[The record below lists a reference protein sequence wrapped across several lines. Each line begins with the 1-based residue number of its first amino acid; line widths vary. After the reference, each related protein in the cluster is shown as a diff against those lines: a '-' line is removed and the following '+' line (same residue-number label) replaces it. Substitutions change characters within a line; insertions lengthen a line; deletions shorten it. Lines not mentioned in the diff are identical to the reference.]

1 MMASRPPAALAA
13 LILGMAA
20 AACNPST
27 AQTGLARF
35 AEGELEKLIVLEE
48 PPAQPGI
55 KFLNEAGERLTLER
69 FRGKVLVL
77 NLWATWCAPC
87 VKEMPSLDRLQAR
100 LGSDRFEVVAITF
113 DRSLDDARAFYE
125 EKEINALALYQDSST
140 AMAGLL
146 GVAGIP
152 VTVIYDP
159 EGRELARL
167 SNGAE
172 WDGPDALTL
181 FEAVLAEAFPESA
194 AAEPVQG

>member
-1 MMASRPPAALAA
+1 
-13 LILGMAA
+13 MAA

-27 AQTGLARF
+27 AEIGLARF
-35 AEGELEKLIVLEE
+35 AQGELEKLVVLEE

-55 KFLNEAGERLTLER
+55 MFLSAEGERLTLER

-87 VKEMPSLDRLQAR
+87 VKEMPSLDRLQAQ

-113 DRSLDDARAFYE
+113 DRSMDDARAFYD
-125 EKEINALALYQDSST
+125 EKGIDALALYQDSST
-140 AMAGLL
+140 AMANLL

-172 WDGPDALTL
+172 WDGPDTLALM
-181 FEAVLAEAFPESA
+181 EAVLAQSFPATASG
-194 AAEPVQG
+194 EPDQG